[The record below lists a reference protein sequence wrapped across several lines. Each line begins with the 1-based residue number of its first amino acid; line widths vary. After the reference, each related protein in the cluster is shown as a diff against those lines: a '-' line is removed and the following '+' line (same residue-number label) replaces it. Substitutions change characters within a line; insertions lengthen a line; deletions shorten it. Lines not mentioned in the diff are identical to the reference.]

1 MTFPKGLRLLLKVPL
16 NPTPTNKTV
25 DKITTL
31 YKKKKKRENNRQ
43 EMCSF
48 LGFTLQ
54 HLERISATPSHF
66 LFIFVPLLYIVS

>member
-31 YKKKKKRENNRQ
+31 YKKKKKEREQQTGNV
-43 EMCSF
+43 F
-48 LGFTLQ
+48 
-54 HLERISATPSHF
+54 IPWVYTPTS
-66 LFIFVPLLYIVS
+66 